1 MLRGKARMIWHR
13 QVQQWHWISAAVCL
27 AALLLFSITGI
38 TLNHSVALGST
49 PQITTRE
56 GQMPAAL
63 LAELIERNAA
73 DRHVLPPGLHGWLDA
88 ELDFD
93 SRRGRAEWSGDE
105 VLISAPGA
113 GRDTWVSLDLA
124 SGDWLYEDTWRGA
137 VAWMNDLHK
146 GRNTGG
152 LWQAFIDL
160 VAIACIIFAVTGL
173 FLLQLAARQRPS
185 TWPLVGGGALLLLV
199 MMIFFAH

>member
-1 MLRGKARMIWHR
+1 MFRGKARMIWHR

-38 TLNHSVALGST
+38 TLNHSASIGGT
-49 PQITTRE
+49 PEVTTRE
-56 GQMPAAL
+56 GEMSAAL
-63 LAELIERNAA
+63 VDSLAAHADA
-73 DRHVLPPGLHGWLDA
+73 DRALLPAEVVAWLDD
-88 ELDFD
+88 EFGMDVT
-93 SRRGRAEWSGDE
+93 RGSVDWSDEE
-105 VLISAPGA
+105 VLVSTPGA
-113 GRDTWVSLDLA
+113 GRDTWVSLDLVT
-124 SGDWLYEDTWRGA
+124 GEWLYENTWRGT

-160 VAIACIIFAVTGL
+160 VAVACVIFAITGL

-185 TWPLVGGGALLLLV
+185 TWPLVGGGAALLVV